1 MATST
6 LRLAE
11 LVRAIRGR
19 RLVATMIVASL
30 TIAAGSL
37 VVSRS
42 SLLRLRHLEVVGTSS
57 LTRAQVVRLAALSS
71 STNVLWFDAGAVE
84 RRLESDPWVA
94 TATVSR
100 RLPGTIRISVVER
113 APVAM
118 IRTEVAFTLLAAD
131 GVALGTVAADP
142 MLPEIVVMTG
152 SSLPEGNAPAQAA
165 ARAIAGLDGGRRPA
179 VVRAVVDAGAL
190 SVELDGGTRVEFG
203 DTTGIEA
210 KTAAARQILRWA
222 TTQGAS
228 VASVNV
234 TAPDSPAVTLG

>member
-1 MATST
+1 MVTST

-71 STNVLWFDAGAVE
+71 STNVLWFDADAVE

-190 SVELDGGTRVEFG
+190 SVELDGGMRVEFG

>member
-1 MATST
+1 

-100 RLPGTIRISVVER
+100 RVPGTIRISVVER
-113 APVAM
+113 APVAT

-190 SVELDGGTRVEFG
+190 SVDLEGGTRVEFG

>member
-1 MATST
+1 MVTST

-100 RLPGTIRISVVER
+100 RVPGTIRISVVER

-222 TTQGAS
+222 TAQGAS

>member
-1 MATST
+1 
-6 LRLAE
+6 
-11 LVRAIRGR
+11 
-19 RLVATMIVASL
+19 
-30 TIAAGSL
+30 
-37 VVSRS
+37 
-42 SLLRLRHLEVVGTSS
+42 
-57 LTRAQVVRLAALSS
+57 
-71 STNVLWFDAGAVE
+71 
-84 RRLESDPWVA
+84 
-94 TATVSR
+94 
-100 RLPGTIRISVVER
+100 
-113 APVAM
+113 M

-142 MLPEIVVMTG
+142 MLPEIVVTTG
-152 SSLPEGNAPAQAA
+152 SRLPEGNAPAQAA

>member
-1 MATST
+1 
-6 LRLAE
+6 
-11 LVRAIRGR
+11 
-19 RLVATMIVASL
+19 
-30 TIAAGSL
+30 
-37 VVSRS
+37 
-42 SLLRLRHLEVVGTSS
+42 
-57 LTRAQVVRLAALSS
+57 
-71 STNVLWFDAGAVE
+71 
-84 RRLESDPWVA
+84 
-94 TATVSR
+94 
-100 RLPGTIRISVVER
+100 
-113 APVAM
+113 
-118 IRTEVAFTLLAAD
+118 
-131 GVALGTVAADP
+131 
-142 MLPEIVVMTG
+142 MLPQIVVMTG

>member
-11 LVRAIRGR
+11 LARAIRGR

-190 SVELDGGTRVEFG
+190 SVDLEGGTRVEFG

>member
-42 SLLRLRHLEVVGTSS
+42 SLLRLRHLEVVGISS

-100 RLPGTIRISVVER
+100 RVPGTIRISVVER

-190 SVELDGGTRVEFG
+190 SVELEGGTRVEFG

>member
-1 MATST
+1 
-6 LRLAE
+6 
-11 LVRAIRGR
+11 
-19 RLVATMIVASL
+19 MIVASL

-100 RLPGTIRISVVER
+100 RVPGTIRISVVER

-165 ARAIAGLDGGRRPA
+165 ARAIAGLDGERRQA
-179 VVRAVVDAGAL
+179 VVRAVVDAGDL
-190 SVELDGGTRVEFG
+190 SVELNGGTRVEFG

-222 TTQGAS
+222 TAQGAS

>member
-1 MATST
+1 M
-6 LRLAE
+6 
-11 LVRAIRGR
+11 RAIRGR